1 MIDRRSL
8 LALAA
13 GSVAGSGPG
22 IAQSTALR
30 IGYVPVIGA
39 SALFVL
45 AGDGSAGDAGLEL
58 KLNKFVSGPNAI
70 QIQP

>member
-45 AGDGSAGDAGLEL
+45 AVEL